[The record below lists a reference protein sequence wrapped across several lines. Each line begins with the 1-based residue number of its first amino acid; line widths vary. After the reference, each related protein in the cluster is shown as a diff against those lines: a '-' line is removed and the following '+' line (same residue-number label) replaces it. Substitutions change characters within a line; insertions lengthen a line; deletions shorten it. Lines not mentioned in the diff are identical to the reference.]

1 MQKSMTVTLDD
12 KEIEVKKLPI
22 GKYAELLKAVKEL
35 PKQIK
40 SIESLNADSIIEILP
55 DLIGSSLP
63 DVIRIISIATELP
76 EDEVAVMGLAEIV
89 KLVEAIYTVNNY
101 SDVYEVIKKAL
112 AHPTVKEAMSKKA
125 K

>member
-1 MQKSMTVTLDD
+1 MQKSIIVKLDD

-22 GKYAELLKAVKEL
+22 GQYAGLLKAVQEL

-40 SIESLNADSIIEILP
+40 SIESLNADSILEILP
-55 DLIGSSLP
+55 ELIGSSLP

-76 EDEVAVMGLAEIV
+76 EDEVAGMGLAEIV

-101 SDVYEVIKKAL
+101 ADVYEVIKKAL